1 MKEKKQTFF
10 QKIVSGFPE
19 RDREPN
25 KNVRVAYEDEYDYTY
40 PTETRTDWNIDTEVE
55 EELDGELSIDMY
67 QTEKDLVIEAMIAG
81 VKPEDIQLNITRDIV
96 TISGKREANK
106 SVVGEDYFYQE
117 LYWGTFSRSIML
129 PHEIDIESAEAI
141 EKHGMLIIKMP
152 KTDKGRQN
160 KLKVKSL

>member
-1 MKEKKQTFF
+1 MKEKKSFF
-10 QKIVSGFPE
+10 QKITSGFP
-19 RDREPN
+19 DREDSRN
-25 KNVRVAYEDEYDYTY
+25 IRVVDEDYEYDS
-40 PTETRTDWNIDTEVE
+40 PKVASWDDTQ

-81 VKPEDIQLNITRDIV
+81 VRPEDIQVNITRDIV
-96 TISGKREANK
+96 TLSGKREANK
-106 SVVGEDYFYQE
+106 SVIQDDYFYRE

-152 KTDKGRQN
+152 KIDKGRQS

>member
-1 MKEKKQTFF
+1 MKEKKSFF
-10 QKIVSGFPE
+10 QKIASGFPE
-19 RDREPN
+19 REDSRTM
-25 KNVRVAYEDEYDYTY
+25 RITDDEYDTTT
-40 PTETRTDWNIDTEVE
+40 PQFGSWDDTQ
-55 EELDGELSIDMY
+55 EELDGELSVDMY

-81 VKPEDIQLNITRDIV
+81 VRPEDIQVNITRDIV
-96 TISGKREANK
+96 TLSGKREANK
-106 SVVGEDYFYQE
+106 SVIQDDYFYRE

-152 KTDKGRQN
+152 KIDKGRQS

>member
-1 MKEKKQTFF
+1 MKEKKSFF
-10 QKIVSGFPE
+10 QKIASGFP
-19 RDREPN
+19 DREESRN
-25 KNVRVAYEDEYDYTY
+25 IRITDDDYD
-40 PTETRTDWNIDTEVE
+40 TDMSHSNSWDTAQ

-81 VKPEDIQLNITRDIV
+81 VRPEDIQVNITRDIV
-96 TISGKREANK
+96 TLSGKREANK
-106 SVVGEDYFYQE
+106 SVIQDDYFYRE

-152 KTDKGRQN
+152 KIDKGRQS

>member
-1 MKEKKQTFF
+1 MKEKKSFF
-10 QKIVSGFPE
+10 QKIASGFPE
-19 RDREPN
+19 REESRN
-25 KNVRVAYEDEYDYTY
+25 IRVTDDEY
-40 PTETRTDWNIDTEVE
+40 ENITPQIGAWDDTQ

-67 QTEKDLVIEAMIAG
+67 QTDKDLVIEAMIAG
-81 VKPEDIQLNITRDIV
+81 VRPEDIQVNITRDIV
-96 TISGKREANK
+96 TLSGKREANK
-106 SVVGEDYFYQE
+106 SVIQDDYFYRE

-152 KTDKGRQN
+152 KIDKGRQS